1 MHTIYHPR
9 NPNRVIATCVST
21 STILIHFYLKQQ
33 TKKKVLVIKMSSM
46 MNNNNCVLSNCYPP
60 YRTKYDRMMQARGS
74 KFCQP
79 SGMLV
84 CDASGNLVMTNNGS
98 QNVVEG
104 YQRRRQVVR
113 RRRPHPR
120 KEGFQHKKDQKVVF
134 YSMARCPHC
143 VNSKKA
149 LAAEI
154 KSGEVVI
161 KDASEASRDGVKA
174 EGFPTFVSKVNKNTI
189 AGAVKSMAQLNK
201 KLDH

>member
-1 MHTIYHPR
+1 
-9 NPNRVIATCVST
+9 
-21 STILIHFYLKQQ
+21 
-33 TKKKVLVIKMSSM
+33 M
-46 MNNNNCVLSNCYPP
+46 MNNNNCVLPNCYPP

-113 RRRPHPR
+113 RRRPR
-120 KEGFQHKKDQKVVF
+120 KERFHHQKAVF
-134 YSMARCPHC
+134 YSMAGCPHC
-143 VNSKKA
+143 DSSENA

-154 KSGEVVI
+154 KSGEVVK
-161 KDASEASRDGVKA
+161 KDASEAKRDGVEAK
-174 EGFPTFVSKVNKNTI
+174 GFPTFVSKVNNKI
-189 AGAVKSMAQLNK
+189 VAGAVQSMAHLNQ
-201 KLDH
+201 KLGH